1 MKDLLAWF
9 GLKNFPFDKNLKTQE
24 VLDTEPFK
32 ECTARLDYLKRRGGI
47 LLLTGD
53 PGVGKTLA
61 LRRYVDSLNENLFK
75 PYYTPLSTLSRADLL
90 YHVNR
95 LLGLP
100 PRLSKS
106 AVYGQIQK
114 ALLESKENSGKTV
127 FLIIDEAHLLQTGP
141 LEELRLL
148 TNFKMDSYDP
158 FILILSG
165 QSDLRRVLE
174 FAVLEPL
181 NQRIAI
187 RYHMPALTSQETKL
201 YVTHHLKLAGAKE
214 PLLDEPAL
222 EAVHQV
228 SFGIP
233 RRIGSLVEQALT
245 FAMFDHKRSVT
256 AEMILKVK
264 NLEG

>member
-1 MKDLLAWF
+1 MKDLLGWF
-9 GLKNFPFDKNLKTQE
+9 GLKGFPFDKHIKTQE

-32 ECTARLDYLKRRGGI
+32 ECMARLDYIKRRGGI

-61 LRRYVDSLNENLFK
+61 LRHYVDSLNENLFK

-90 YHVNR
+90 YHLNR
-95 LLGLP
+95 LFGLP

-106 AVYGQIQK
+106 AIYGQIQK
-114 ALLESKENSGKTV
+114 TLLESKESSGKTV

-158 FILILSG
+158 FILVLSG
-165 QSDLRRVLE
+165 QSDLKRIME
-174 FAVLEPL
+174 FAVMEPF

-187 RYHMPALTSQETKL
+187 RYHMPALNPEQTKL
-201 YVTHHLKLAGAKE
+201 YVAHHLKLAGARE
-214 PLLDEPAL
+214 LILDDHAL

-233 RRIGSLVEQALT
+233 RKIGTVVEQALT
-245 FAMFDHKRSVT
+245 YAMFDQKRTVS

-264 NLEG
+264 NFEG

>member
-24 VLDTEPFK
+24 TLDTESLK
-32 ECTARLDYLKRRGGI
+32 ECTARLDYIKRRGGI

-90 YHVNR
+90 YHLNR

-114 ALLESKENSGKTV
+114 ALLESKESSGKTV
-127 FLIIDEAHLLQTGP
+127 FLLIDEAHLLQTGP

-158 FILILSG
+158 FVLVLSG
-165 QSDLRRVLE
+165 QSDLRRTME
-174 FAVLEPL
+174 FAVMEPL

-187 RYHMPALTSQETKL
+187 RYHMPGLTPQETKL

-233 RRIGSLVEQALT
+233 RKIGTLVEQALT
-245 FAMFDHKRSVT
+245 FAMFDHKRTIT
-256 AEMILKVK
+256 AEMVLKVK

>member
-1 MKDLLAWF
+1 MRDLLAWF
-9 GLKNFPFDKNLKTQE
+9 GLKTFPFDKHIKTQE
-24 VLDTEPFK
+24 ALDTEPFK
-32 ECTARLDYLKRRGGI
+32 ESTARLDYIKRRGGI

-61 LRRYVDSLNENLFK
+61 LRRYVETLNENLFK

-90 YHVNR
+90 YHLNR
-95 LLGLP
+95 ILGLP

-106 AVYGQIQK
+106 AIYGQIQK
-114 ALLESKENSGKTV
+114 ALLESREGSGKTV

-148 TNFKMDSYDP
+148 TNFKMVSYDP
-158 FILILSG
+158 FILVLSG
-165 QSDLRRVLE
+165 QSDLKRIME
-174 FAVLEPL
+174 YAVMEPF

-187 RYHMPALTSQETKL
+187 RYHMPGLNPEETKN
-201 YVTHHLKLAGAKE
+201 YVAHHLKLAGARE
-214 PLLDEPAL
+214 PILDEHAL

-233 RRIGSLVEQALT
+233 RKIGAIVEQALT
-245 FAMFDHKRSVT
+245 YAMFDHKRIVT
-256 AEMILKVK
+256 AEMVLKVK
-264 NLEG
+264 NFES

>member
-24 VLDTEPFK
+24 TLDTEPLK
-32 ECTARLDYLKRRGGI
+32 ECTARLDYIKRRGGI

-100 PRLSKS
+100 ARLSKS

-114 ALLESKENSGKTV
+114 ALLESKESSGKTV
-127 FLIIDEAHLLQTGP
+127 FLLIDEAHLLQTGP

-158 FILILSG
+158 FVLVLSG
-165 QSDLRRVLE
+165 QSDLRRTME
-174 FAVLEPL
+174 FAVMEPL

-187 RYHMPALTSQETKL
+187 RYHMPGLTPQETKL

-214 PLLDEPAL
+214 PLLDGPAL

-233 RRIGSLVEQALT
+233 RKIGALVEQALT
-245 FAMFDHKRSVT
+245 FAMFDQKRTIT
-256 AEMILKVK
+256 AEMVLKVK

>member
-24 VLDTEPFK
+24 TLETESLK
-32 ECTARLDYLKRRGGI
+32 ECTARLDYIKRRGGI

-90 YHVNR
+90 YHLNR

-114 ALLESKENSGKTV
+114 ALLESKESSGKTV
-127 FLIIDEAHLLQTGP
+127 FLLIDEAHLLQTGP

-158 FILILSG
+158 FVLVLSG
-165 QSDLRRVLE
+165 QSDLRRTME

-181 NQRIAI
+181 SQRIAI
-187 RYHMPALTSQETKL
+187 RYHMPGLTPQETKL
-201 YVTHHLKLAGAKE
+201 YVTHQLKLAGAKE

-233 RRIGSLVEQALT
+233 RKIGALVEQALT
-245 FAMFDHKRSVT
+245 FAMFDHKRTIT
-256 AEMILKVK
+256 AEMVLKVK

>member
-9 GLKNFPFDKNLKTQE
+9 SLKRFPFDKNIKTGDAM
-24 VLDTEPFK
+24 DTDPIK
-32 ECTARLDYLKRRGGI
+32 ESTARLDYIKRRGGI

-61 LRRYVDSLNENLFK
+61 LRHYVDNLNENLFK
-75 PYYTPLSTLSRADLL
+75 VCYTPLSTLSRSDLL
-90 YHVNR
+90 YHLNR
-95 LLGLP
+95 LLGLA

-106 AVYGQIQK
+106 AIYSQIQQ
-114 ALLESKENSGKTV
+114 AMLESKEQLGKTV

-158 FILILSG
+158 FVLVLCG
-165 QSDLRRVLE
+165 QSNLTRTME
-174 FAVLEPL
+174 FAVMESL

-187 RYHMPALTSQETKL
+187 RYHMPGLNPEQSKQ
-201 YVTHHLKLAGAKE
+201 YVIHQLKLAGAQE
-214 PLLDEPAL
+214 PILDEQAL
-222 EAVHQV
+222 KAVHEL

-233 RRIGSLVEQALT
+233 RKIGAIVEQALT
-245 FAMFDHKRSVT
+245 YAMFDHKRTVS
-256 AEMILKVK
+256 AEMVLKVK
-264 NLEG
+264 SLDG

>member
-24 VLDTEPFK
+24 TLDTESLK
-32 ECTARLDYLKRRGGI
+32 ECTARLDYIKRRGGI

-90 YHVNR
+90 YHINR

-114 ALLESKENSGKTV
+114 ALLESKESSGKTV
-127 FLIIDEAHLLQTGP
+127 FLLIDEAHLLQTGP

-158 FILILSG
+158 FVLVLSG
-165 QSDLRRVLE
+165 QSDLRRTLE

-187 RYHMPALTSQETKL
+187 RYHMPGLSPQETKL

-214 PLLDEPAL
+214 PLLDDPAL

-233 RRIGSLVEQALT
+233 RKIGTLVEQALT
-245 FAMFDHKRSVT
+245 FAMFDHKRTVT
-256 AEMILKVK
+256 AEMVLQVK